1 MKRFSAVAMGD
12 LVAKKILSNNLA
24 VAGFIAQVIV

>member
-12 LVAKKILSNNLA
+12 LVAKKLLSKLVFAA
-24 VAGFIAQVIV
+24 VAQVIV

>member
-12 LVAKKILSNNLA
+12 LVAKKLLSNVVFAA
-24 VAGFIAQVIV
+24 VAQVIV